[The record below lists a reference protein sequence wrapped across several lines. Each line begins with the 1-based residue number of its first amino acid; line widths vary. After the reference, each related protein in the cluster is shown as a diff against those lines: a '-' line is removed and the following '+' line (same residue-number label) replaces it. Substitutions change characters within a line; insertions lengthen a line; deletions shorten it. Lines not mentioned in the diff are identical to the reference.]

1 MAFAS
6 LAPCLLLAAPRLGDP
21 NFERKVILLGK
32 HEDEGALGW
41 ILDGTPAGRVGEQLA
56 SSELVPEGLT
66 LPETPAFAR
75 QARQGG
81 PVSTFAGWLLFRRQ
95 AVRFQHQLE
104 VGDLVLTSN
113 PEALHAVMR
122 GEGPKDFR
130 LILGCAGWG
139 AGQLEGELKEG
150 SWLPAPLD
158 AELVLKTSPEKLWDE
173 VVKATTGLPAGTFNG
188 RTWGGA

>member
-1 MAFAS
+1 MASHS

-32 HEDEGALGW
+32 HEDDGALGW
-41 ILDGTPAGRVGEQLA
+41 VLDGAPAGPVGELLS

-66 LPETPAFAR
+66 LPETPAFRRPAR
-75 QARQGG
+75 LGG
-81 PVSTFAGWLLFRRQ
+81 PVSPYAGWLLFRRQ
-95 AVRFQHQLE
+95 HVHFQHELE
-104 VGDLVLTSN
+104 LGDLVLTSN

-122 GEGPKDFR
+122 GEEPRDFR

-139 AGQLEGELKEG
+139 EGQLEGELKEG

-158 AELVLKTSPEKLWDE
+158 TELVLSTPSEKLWDE
-173 VVKATTGLPAGTFNG
+173 VVKATTGLPPGAFIG